1 MNDLFDALIEKPIRE
16 LPLTLHQAT
25 GCSSEWD
32 EVRQG
37 FVIHIPN
44 GQLFYAPQ
52 FFSKKI
58 SDRSVEYFLE
68 NDTYE
73 AHQADWSEIQPED
86 LKKIKFKNILWKQD
100 FINLYGK
107 KIPLPRLTSW
117 YGDEGKAYKYS
128 GILSQPN
135 PWNKGLLY
143 IKEQIEKV
151 AGTQFNS
158 VLMNWYRNGEDYL
171 NWHTDDEPELGKNP
185 IIASVNFGE
194 TRDFQVRHKDNHQ
207 LKFTVPL
214 QHGSL
219 LIMSGEMQHF
229 WEHAVPKRKRVSA
242 SRFNLTF
249 RVIGKSSL

>member
-1 MNDLFDALIEKPIRE
+1 MNDLFDEVIDTEIKK
-16 LPLTLHQAT
+16 LPFDLPNVD
-25 GCSSEWD
+25 GFSSQWD
-32 EVRQG
+32 ESRQG
-37 FVIHIPN
+37 FIIQIPN
-44 GQLFYAPQ
+44 GVLFYAPQ
-52 FFSKKI
+52 FFSQKI

-73 AHQADWSEIQPED
+73 MQKVDWSEIQPDD
-86 LKKIKFKNILWKQD
+86 LKEIKFHNILWKQD

-117 YGDEGKAYKYS
+117 YGDDGKAYKYS

-143 IKEQIEKV
+143 IKERIEKV
-151 AGTQFNS
+151 SGTQFNS

-185 IIASVNFGE
+185 TIASVNFGE
-194 TRDFQVRHKDNHQ
+194 TRDFQVRHKDDHQ

-229 WEHAVPKRKRVSA
+229 WQHSVPKRKKVQH

-249 RVIGKSSL
+249 RMIRD

>member
-1 MNDLFDALIEKPIRE
+1 MNDLFDEVMENQIKE
-16 LPLTLHQAT
+16 LPFDLPDVE
-25 GCSSEWD
+25 GCSCQWD
-32 EVRQG
+32 DSRQG
-37 FVIHIPN
+37 FIIQIPN
-44 GQLFYAPQ
+44 GELFYAPQ

-68 NDTYE
+68 NDT
-73 AHQADWSEIQPED
+73 HKADQVNWSEIEPEA
-86 LKKIKFKNILWKQD
+86 LSSIRFTNILWKQD
-100 FINLYGK
+100 YIRLYGK

-143 IKEQIEKV
+143 IKEQIEKI
-151 AGTQFNS
+151 AGAQFNS
-158 VLMNWYRNGEDYL
+158 VLINWYRNGEDYL

-185 IIASVNFGE
+185 TIASVNFGE
-194 TRDFQVRHKDNHQ
+194 ARDFQVRHNDDHQ

-214 QHGSL
+214 QHGSV

-229 WEHAVPKRKRVSA
+229 WEHAVPKRKKVQH

-249 RVIGKSSL
+249 RMIRD

>member
-1 MNDLFDALIEKPIRE
+1 MLDLFESSLEASPTQ
-16 LPLTLHQAT
+16 LPFVLPAVN
-25 GCSSEWD
+25 GFSSQWD
-32 EVRQG
+32 ESRPG
-37 FVIHIPN
+37 FIIQIPN
-44 GQLFYAPQ
+44 GVLFYASQ
-52 FFSKKI
+52 FFAQKI

-73 AHQADWSEIQPED
+73 TQQVDWSKIQPDD
-86 LKKIKFKNILWKQD
+86 LKQVKFKNILWKQD

-135 PWNKGLLY
+135 PWNRGLLY

-158 VLMNWYRNGEDYL
+158 VLMNWYRSGEDYL

-185 IIASVNFGE
+185 TIASVNFGE
-194 TRDFQVRHKDNHQ
+194 TRDFQVRHKDDHQ
-207 LKFTVPL
+207 YN
-214 QHGSL
+214 
-219 LIMSGEMQHF
+219 M
-229 WEHAVPKRKRVSA
+229 AVC
-242 SRFNLTF
+242 
-249 RVIGKSSL
+249 

>member
-1 MNDLFDALIEKPIRE
+1 MNDLFDAVIEKPIRE
-16 LPLTLHQAT
+16 LPFTLPGVA

-37 FVIHIPN
+37 FIIHIPN
-44 GQLFYAPQ
+44 AVLFYAPQ
-52 FFSKKI
+52 FFSQKI

-68 NDTYE
+68 NDTYG
-73 AHQADWSEIQPED
+73 ANQVDWSEIQPEA
-86 LKKIKFKNILWKQD
+86 LQNIKFKNILWKQD
-100 FINLYGK
+100 FIHLYGK

-151 AGTQFNS
+151 TGTQFNS

-185 IIASVNFGE
+185 TIASVNFGE
-194 TRDFQVRHKDNHQ
+194 TRDFQVRHKDDHQ

-229 WEHAVPKRKRVSA
+229 WEHAVPKRKKVVQ

-249 RVIGKSSL
+249 RRIE

>member
-1 MNDLFDALIEKPIRE
+1 MNDLFDAIIENQMKTLSFA
-16 LPLTLHQAT
+16 LPEVD
-25 GCSSEWD
+25 GCSSQWD
-32 EVRQG
+32 ESRQG
-37 FVIHIPN
+37 FIIQIPN
-44 GQLFYAPQ
+44 GALFYAPQ
-52 FFSKKI
+52 FFPQKI
-58 SDRSVEYFLE
+58 GDRSVEYFLE
-68 NDTYE
+68 NDTYDLK
-73 AHQADWSEIQPED
+73 QVDWSAIQVED
-86 LKKIKFKNILWKQD
+86 FKKIQFKNIFWKQD
-100 FINLYGK
+100 YIHLYGK

-143 IKEQIEKV
+143 IKEQIERV

-158 VLMNWYRNGEDYL
+158 VLMNWYRTGEDYL

-185 IIASVNFGE
+185 TIASVNFGE
-194 TRDFQVRHKDNHQ
+194 TRDFQVRHKDDHQ

-229 WEHAVPKRKRVSA
+229 WEHAVPKRKKVLS

-249 RVIGKSSL
+249 RLIYD

>member
-1 MNDLFDALIEKPIRE
+1 MTDLFEALAENPAHE
-16 LPLTLHQAT
+16 LPFTLPEVV
-25 GCSSEWD
+25 GCSSVWD
-32 EVRQG
+32 DVLQC
-37 FVIHIPN
+37 FVIQIPN
-44 GQLFYAPQ
+44 GKLFYAPQ

-68 NDTYE
+68 NDTYS
-73 AHQADWSEIQPED
+73 ADQVDWSKIEPE
-86 LKKIKFKNILWKQD
+86 LFKNIKFKNILWKQD
-100 FINLYGK
+100 YIHLYGK

-117 YGDEGKAYKYS
+117 YGDEGKTYKYS

-135 PWNKGLLY
+135 PWNRGLLY

-185 IIASVNFGE
+185 MIASVNFGE
-194 TRDFQVRHKDNHQ
+194 TRDFQVRHKDDHQ
-207 LKFTVPL
+207 LKCTVPL

-229 WEHAVPKRKRVSA
+229 WEHAVPKRKKVQH

-249 RVIGKSSL
+249 RMIRD

>member
-1 MNDLFDALIEKPIRE
+1 MNDLFDEVEVTDNQIRKLPFALPKVEE
-16 LPLTLHQAT
+16 
-25 GCSSEWD
+25 CSVQWD
-32 EVRQG
+32 EALQG
-37 FVIHIPN
+37 FVIRIPN
-44 GQLFYAPQ
+44 GKLFYAPQ

-58 SDRSVEYFLE
+58 SNRSVEYFLE
-68 NDTYE
+68 NDTYD
-73 AHQADWSEIQPED
+73 AAKVDWSAIEPESF
-86 LKKIKFKNILWKQD
+86 KKIQFRNILWKQD
-100 FINLYGK
+100 SINLYGK
-107 KIPLPRLTSW
+107 RIPLPRLTSW

-158 VLMNWYRNGEDYL
+158 VLLNWYRSGEDYL

-185 IIASVNFGE
+185 TIASVNFGE
-194 TRDFQVRHKDNHQ
+194 TRDFQVRHKDDHQ

-229 WEHAVPKRKRVSA
+229 WEHAVPKRKKVLK

-249 RVIGKSSL
+249 RVIQPV

>member
-1 MNDLFDALIEKPIRE
+1 MPDLFDALEENLE
-16 LPLTLHQAT
+16 LPCEIPKAS
-25 GCSSEWD
+25 GFSSVWD
-32 EVRQG
+32 DSLKG

-44 GQLFYAPQ
+44 GRLFYAPQ

-68 NDTYE
+68 NDTYS
-73 AHQADWSEIQPED
+73 ANQVDWSEIQPNAF
-86 LKKIKFKNILWKQD
+86 KNIKFKNILWKQD
-100 FINLYGK
+100 YIHLYGT

-117 YGDEGKAYKYS
+117 YGDEGKSYKYS

-143 IKEQIEKV
+143 IKEQIEQVVDAK
-151 AGTQFNS
+151 FNS
-158 VLMNWYRNGEDYL
+158 VLINWYRNGEDYL

-185 IIASVNFGE
+185 TIASVNFGE
-194 TRDFQVRHKDNHQ
+194 TRDFLVRHKDDHQ

-229 WEHAVPKRKRVSA
+229 WEHAVPKRKKVHA

-249 RVIGKSSL
+249 RLIHD

>member
-1 MNDLFDALIEKPIRE
+1 MNDLFDAVIENQIKTLSFA
-16 LPLTLHQAT
+16 LPEVD
-25 GCSSEWD
+25 GCSSQWD
-32 EVRQG
+32 ESRQG
-37 FVIHIPN
+37 FIIQIPN
-44 GQLFYAPQ
+44 GALFYAPQ
-52 FFSKKI
+52 FFPQKI

-68 NDTYE
+68 NDTYDLK
-73 AHQADWSEIQPED
+73 QVDWSAIQTENF
-86 LKKIKFKNILWKQD
+86 KKIQFKHILWKQD
-100 FINLYGK
+100 YIHLYGK

-117 YGDEGKAYKYS
+117 YGDEDKAYKYS

-158 VLMNWYRNGEDYL
+158 VLMNWYRTGEDYL
-171 NWHTDDEPELGKNP
+171 NWHTDDELELGKNP
-185 IIASVNFGE
+185 TIASVNFGA
-194 TRDFQVRHKDNHQ
+194 TRDFQIRHKDNHH

-229 WEHAVPKRKRVSA
+229 WEHAVPKRKKVLS

-249 RVIGKSSL
+249 RLICD

>member
-1 MNDLFDALIEKPIRE
+1 MLDLFESSIEASPNQ
-16 LPLTLHQAT
+16 LPFVLPDVN
-25 GCSSEWD
+25 GFSSQWD
-32 EVRQG
+32 ESRQG
-37 FVIHIPN
+37 FIIQIPN
-44 GQLFYAPQ
+44 GVLFYASQ
-52 FFSKKI
+52 FFAQKI

-73 AHQADWSEIQPED
+73 TQQVDWSKIQPDD
-86 LKKIKFKNILWKQD
+86 LKQVKFKNILWKQD

-117 YGDEGKAYKYS
+117 YGDEGKTYKYS

-135 PWNKGLLY
+135 PWNRGLLY

-185 IIASVNFGE
+185 MIASVNFGE
-194 TRDFQVRHKDNHQ
+194 TRDFQVRHKDDHQ

-229 WEHAVPKRKRVSA
+229 WQHEVPKRKKVQH

-249 RVIGKSSL
+249 RMIRD